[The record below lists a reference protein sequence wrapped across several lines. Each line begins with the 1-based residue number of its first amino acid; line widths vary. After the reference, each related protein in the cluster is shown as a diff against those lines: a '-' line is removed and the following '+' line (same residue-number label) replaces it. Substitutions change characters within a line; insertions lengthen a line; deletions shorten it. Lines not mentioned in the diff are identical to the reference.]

1 MKRTRLV
8 PVNEDGRR
16 INEGHPR
23 CTIPDL
29 TVRQLRDDHEVL
41 GLGARVLSI
50 KYALS
55 RSTVDKIIYYHRR
68 LQSARDWRRVE
79 VDVPE
84 THQEEAGQEG
94 Q

>member
-41 GLGARVLSI
+41 GLAARALAI
-50 KYALS
+50 KYELS
-55 RSTVDKIIYYHRR
+55 QSTIEKIIYYQRR
-68 LQSARDWRRVE
+68 LQTARDWRRVE
-79 VDVPE
+79 VDVE
-84 THQEEAGQEG
+84 THQEAGQEG

>member
-29 TVRQLRDDHEVL
+29 TVRQLREDHEVL
-41 GLGARVLSI
+41 GLAARALAI
-50 KYALS
+50 KYELS
-55 RSTVDKIIYYHRR
+55 QSTIEKIIYYQRR
-68 LQSARDWRRVE
+68 LQTARDWRRVE
-79 VDVPE
+79 VDVE
-84 THQEEAGQEG
+84 THQEAAQEG